1 MSSTDTPAEGSPRTR
16 VEQLFEQGERAWRA
30 GHYREAVRAFRETL
44 AQAPGHVEARLGL
57 AHSLEGDDN
66 LDAAVATLTEAIT
79 AAPDQTEYLALRG
92 ALHARLNRLT
102 EAEEDLRRVLRLHP
116 AHGPAL
122 VELGDVLLRRG
133 RPVEA
138 VEAFS
143 RSLAVQPDRPG
154 MQLRLGDALNRADRL
169 EDSAV
174 ALERALAEAPDNRRA
189 WHLYGRVLD
198 RLERPDDAVRAYRR
212 AQGID
217 A

>member
-1 MSSTDTPAEGSPRTR
+1 MSRKDMPAEETPRTGA
-16 VEQLFEQGERAWRA
+16 EDLFKQGEEAWRA
-30 GHYREAVRAFRETL
+30 GRYREAVRTFRETL
-44 AQAPGHVEARLGL
+44 ARAPGHVEARLGL
-57 AHSLEGDDN
+57 AHALESDDN
-66 LDAAVATLTEAIT
+66 LDAAVATLSEAIEDS
-79 AAPDQTEYLALRG
+79 PDQTEYLALRG
-92 ALHARLNRLT
+92 ALYARLNRLA
-102 EAEEDLRRVLRLHP
+102 EAEHDLRRVLRLHP

-138 VEAFS
+138 VDAFS
-143 RSLAVQPDRPG
+143 RSLSVQPDRPG

-174 ALERALAEAPDNRRA
+174 ALERALAEEPDNRRA

-212 AQGID
+212 AQGIE